1 MFPEMYQCVHV
12 SLVNLVAVPRTG
24 ELAGIDTITQRSAHL
39 KEVQRSFVQR
49 KADRLCYVNEAAL
62 KSARLDI
69 SVSEKLFRMQ
79 SLIKRIAHEYLTVEK
94 APATV
99 ETTGDAPPSGTV
111 SS

>member
-1 MFPEMYQCVHV
+1 MYQCVHV
-12 SLVNLVAVPRTG
+12 SLVNLVAVPRAG
-24 ELAGIDTITQRSAHL
+24 KLAGIDTITQRSAHL

-94 APATV
+94 APAIA
-99 ETTGDAPPSGTV
+99 ETTGDGPPPGTG